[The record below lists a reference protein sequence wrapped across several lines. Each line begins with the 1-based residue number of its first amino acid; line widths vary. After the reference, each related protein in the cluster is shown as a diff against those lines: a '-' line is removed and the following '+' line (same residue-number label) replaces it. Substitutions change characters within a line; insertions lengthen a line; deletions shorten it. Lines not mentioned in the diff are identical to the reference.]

1 MSSPPPIPGTG
12 IPGAGALLDPDTV
25 LTRLHAGS
33 DASLD
38 EAEVRYLEFAPGAW
52 LMVQWRVRRDGR
64 HAHVVLTTGL
74 PGPEEAWFPDDPG
87 LPLLAGGLREAA
99 ARLGAPGLG
108 EPELLAWVPRQ
119 RATLRAGE
127 VVIKLFGD
135 PADAAAADH
144 AMRLAEPWLDS
155 PTPLALD
162 ADAGLTLQTALPGR
176 PLDRADALAVARD
189 AGRMTRRLLGAPV
202 TGVPVNGPPELLAL
216 CRAAGARVAVA
227 LPEAGE
233 AVAAVLAALTRTMPR
248 GLAAGPSHGDFTIGQ
263 MLDDGGRLRVVDTD
277 TLCVAPPAHDLAAF
291 AANLVSGRDGDE
303 EDALAA
309 LREVVAGH
317 GVRPAGLD
325 WYLAAAVMRRVD
337 RPLRRLK
344 RRWPER
350 TLRTLAAAERLLGA

>member
-1 MSSPPPIPGTG
+1 M
-12 IPGAGALLDPDTV
+12 PGADALLDPDTV
-25 LTRLHAGS
+25 LERLRATGAG
-33 DASLD
+33 ALD

-52 LMVQWRVRRDGR
+52 LMVQWRVRRDGA
-64 HAHVVLTTGL
+64 HAHVVLTAGL
-74 PGPEEAWFPDDPG
+74 PGPEVAWFPDDPG
-87 LPLLAGGLREAA
+87 LPLLAGGLRNAA
-99 ARLGAPGLG
+99 ARLGARQAG

-135 PADAAAADH
+135 PADAVTADH

-155 PTPLALD
+155 PAPLALD
-162 ADAGLTLQTALPGR
+162 AAAGLTLQTALPGR

-189 AGRMTRRLLGAPV
+189 AGRMTRRLLDAPV
-202 TGVPVNGPPELLAL
+202 PGVPVSGPPELLAL
-216 CRAAGARVAVA
+216 CRAAGERVAVA
-227 LPEAGE
+227 LPETRE
-233 AVAAVLAALTRTMPR
+233 TVDAVLGALARTMPH
-248 GLAAGPSHGDFTIGQ
+248 GLASGPSHGDFTIGQ

-303 EDALAA
+303 DDALAA
-309 LREVVAGH
+309 LEEVVAGH
-317 GVRPAGLD
+317 GVRPPGLD

-350 TLRTLAAAERLLGA
+350 TRRALAAAERLLSA